1 MDLIYNKVF
10 LEHKTGN
17 HPESPKRLLAF
28 GMLQESE
35 IPNGEKYLKLV
46 HTLEYIEKVKKWCQ
60 GGGLT
65 IGETSLCRE
74 SYKVACYAAGT
85 SVLAAEK
92 GDFAL
97 VRPPGHHAKR
107 GGPPQGFCIFNNIAI
122 ATQKL
127 VNENKRI
134 LILDFDGH
142 FGDGTSKIF
151 YETNKVLYVSLHQF
165 PAYPGKGWVDE
176 IGKGEG
182 IGYNINIPLPPG
194 SGDDL
199 FLKSILDFL
208 PIMKQFKPDIVGVS
222 AGFDGH
228 HSDPL
233 LDLNFSLN
241 AFYKVGRL
249 LAENFDKIFAILERG
264 YNLNYLSKCVYNFI
278 AGVNKEKIKF
288 KEKETTSNQL
298 TKKEYYQRI
307 EKLKKILSNYWDV

>member
-1 MDLIYNKVF
+1 
-10 LEHKTGN
+10 
-17 HPESPKRLLAF
+17 
-28 GMLQESE
+28 
-35 IPNGEKYLKLV
+35 
-46 HTLEYIEKVKKWCQ
+46 
-60 GGGLT
+60 
-65 IGETSLCRE
+65 
-74 SYKVACYAAGT
+74 
-85 SVLAAEK
+85 
-92 GDFAL
+92 
-97 VRPPGHHAKR
+97 
-107 GGPPQGFCIFNNIAI
+107 
-122 ATQKL
+122 
-127 VNENKRI
+127 
-134 LILDFDGH
+134 
-142 FGDGTSKIF
+142 
-151 YETNKVLYVSLHQF
+151 VLYVSLHQF

>member
-10 LEHKTGN
+10 LEHKTGD

-28 GMLQESE
+28 STLQESE
-35 IPNGEKYLKLV
+35 VLNGEKYLKLV

-60 GGGLT
+60 GGGLI
-65 IGETSLCRE
+65 IGETPLCRE
-74 SYKVACYAAGT
+74 SYRVACYAAGA
-85 SVLAAEK
+85 SVLATER

-107 GGPPQGFCIFNNIAI
+107 NGPPQGFCIFNNIAI

-127 VNENKRI
+127 INENKRV

-142 FGDGTSKIF
+142 FGNGTSKIF

-165 PAYPGKGWVDE
+165 PAYPEKGWVDE

-182 IGYNINIPLPPG
+182 IGYNINIPLPPE

-199 FLKSILDFL
+199 FSRAFLDSL
-208 PIMKQFKPDIVGVS
+208 SIMKQFKPDIVGVS

-241 AFYKVGRL
+241 SFYKIGRL
-249 LAENFDKIFAILERG
+249 LAENFDKIFAILEGG
-264 YNLNYLSKCVYNFI
+264 YNLDYLPKCIYNFI

-288 KEKETTSNQL
+288 KEKETASNQSA
-298 TKKEYYQRI
+298 KKEYHQRI
-307 EKLKKILSNYWDV
+307 GKLKRILSNYWDF